1 MLKYKDNIMDRK
13 IPIYRIKSNS
23 PIQEMRLMVQEQ
35 QDELYRVIIEHIME
49 CMDGDAEEGET
60 LAYIID
66 EKDNEYDLSIYKEN
80 WRDALIKAN
89 DYFVNI
95 EEYETCD
102 LIKQMINIIN
112 KDK

>member
-1 MLKYKDNIMDRK
+1 
-13 IPIYRIKSNS
+13 
-23 PIQEMRLMVQEQ
+23 
-35 QDELYRVIIEHIME
+35 ME
-49 CMDGDAEEGET
+49 CIDGDAIEGET

-66 EKDNEYDLSIYKEN
+66 EKDNEYDLSIYKDN
-80 WRDALIKAN
+80 WQDALAKAN

-112 KDK
+112 KGK

>member
-1 MLKYKDNIMDRK
+1 MLKYKNNNMDRK
-13 IPIYRIKSNS
+13 IPVYRIKSSS

-35 QDELYRVIIEHIME
+35 QDELYRIIIEHIME
-49 CMDGDAEEGET
+49 CIDGEASEGET

-66 EKDNEYDLSIYKEN
+66 ENDNEYDLSIYREN
-80 WRDALIKAN
+80 WVDALTKAR
-89 DYFVNI
+89 DYFIGI